1 MARPIKKGLDYFPMD
16 CDSDDKIYELETQ
29 LGGEGCWRLIK
40 IWKEIYKWEGYYID
54 WDEKQVG
61 IFAKKYGYKI
71 GYINK
76 LIEVCLDLKL
86 FNREKFEKYHILTS
100 SGIQRR
106 YLNIARIR
114 KSLTVVK
121 EYLIESIHSFIE
133 EENIKLKL
141 IPVNSKLTRVKSE
154 LNRQRKGKEIKVKE
168 KKINSSLHILLT
180 EKKEDKKPVKKDY
193 SSGEYNPIW
202 LTEKEYQKLAD
213 RFGKEDT
220 DDKIYEFST
229 YSKYDKY
236 TNHYS
241 TLLNWLK
248 KDKQQE
254 QGKEHQI
261 EEEEFEPGSYV
272 NFRKVKKGQK

>member
-1 MARPIKKGLDYFPMD
+1 MARPIKKGLDYFPLD
-16 CDSDDKIYELETQ
+16 CDFDDKIYQLEAK

-40 IWKEIYKWEGYYID
+40 IWKEIYKWEGYYAN
-54 WDEKQVG
+54 WGEKQVEA
-61 IFAKKYGYKI
+61 FAKKHRYRVGNIK
-71 GYINK
+71 N
-76 LIEVCLDLKL
+76 LVEFCLDIEL
-86 FNREKFEKYHILTS
+86 FDRKRFEQYRILTS
-100 SGIQRR
+100 KGVQLR

-114 KSLTVVK
+114 PSLTVVK
-121 EYLIESIHSFIE
+121 EYLLEATYNFIK

-141 IPVNSKLTRVKSE
+141 TPVNSE
-154 LNRQRKGKEIKVKE
+154 LINQSKVKEIKLKESKE
-168 KKINSSLHILLT
+168 KEINSSLHTPLT
-180 EKKEDKKPVKKDY
+180 TETKEKKKPVKKDY

-202 LTEKEYQKLAD
+202 LTEKEYQKLVD

-248 KDKQQE
+248 KDRQQE
-254 QGKEHQI
+254 QEKKDEI

-272 NFRKVKKGQK
+272 NFRKELKKK